1 MDPLRVPFADQK
13 DDGRI
18 VGRAVFGE
26 AFLPVHRKKLRLR
39 GEDVDV
45 IAQRECH
52 DIRLQPVD
60 DGAGLLAGAAVG
72 LFELDGLPILRGE
85 RLIDLL
91 VELPRGIV
99 GDVEERRCLVG

>member
-1 MDPLRVPFADQK
+1 M
-13 DDGRI
+13 
-18 VGRAVFGE
+18 FGE
-26 AFLPVHRKKLRLR
+26 ALLPVRGKKLRLR

-60 DGAGLLAGAAVG
+60 DGSGLLAGAAVG
-72 LFELDGLPILRGE
+72 LFEMDGLPVLRGE
-85 RLIDLL
+85 RLVDLL